1 MNNRQSSEYLLNLFH
16 VLTNYSRGAGDT
28 PVPAARTDNN
38 DNAQAACF
46 EALLFRITSDSE
58 TYALGAA
65 LFTF

>member
-1 MNNRQSSEYLLNLFH
+1 MLSLFH

-28 PVPAARTDNN
+28 PVPVARTDKN

-46 EALLFRITSDSE
+46 EALLFRIAASDSE

-65 LFTF
+65 LLTF

>member
-1 MNNRQSSEYLLNLFH
+1 MLSLFH

-28 PVPAARTDNN
+28 PVPVARTDKN

-46 EALLFRITSDSE
+46 EALLFRIACDSE

-65 LFTF
+65 LLTF